1 MKGEKGGERV
11 PVPVAGPAFR
21 GGVYFVLFKLFG
33 CVLEFAFEVVSI
45 ESTFSP
51 VCNAGLEGK
60 NRGKPV
66 RWGCQRPRG
75 GTGLEDR
82 EAPFRHG
89 TRGAGGGHP
98 ASTPSH
104 ALPPQGKGGHCSEAA
119 PGSRSTGARIASD
132 LLRNTRGEGS
142 VTSVCNS
149 NMWKLEIDCLLMPR
163 NSNLLVR
170 VFASSPI

>member
-33 CVLEFAFEVVSI
+33 CILEFAFEVVSI

-66 RWGCQRPRG
+66 RWAASSPR

-89 TRGAGGGHP
+89 TRGARRRTPHLCAKPRSPP
-98 ASTPSH
+98 AE
-104 ALPPQGKGGHCSEAA
+104 KGGPCVARCHEAHAA
-119 PGSRSTGARIASD
+119 PALGRQIASD
-132 LLRNTRGEGS
+132 PLRNTRPERGAKARLPLSATATCGS
-142 VTSVCNS
+142 
-149 NMWKLEIDCLLMPR
+149 WR
-163 NSNLLVR
+163 
-170 VFASSPI
+170 